1 MEKENFDLTF
11 KELVGSSNG
20 NGKEIKIMVKKIE
33 DSTDDNGK
41 VDELKIKVD
50 LVESKEWKEKQEN
63 LNNKYYL
70 KNIKS

>member
-33 DSTDDNGK
+33 DSTNDNGK

-50 LVESKEWKEKQEN
+50 LVELKECKEKQEN
-63 LNNKYYL
+63 LNNKY
-70 KNIKS
+70 S

>member
-11 KELVGSSNG
+11 KELVGSSNE

-33 DSTDDNGK
+33 DSTNDNGK

-50 LVESKEWKEKQEN
+50 LVESKE
-63 LNNKYYL
+63 
-70 KNIKS
+70 

>member
-11 KELVGSSNG
+11 KELVGSSNE

-63 LNNKYYL
+63 LNNKYSL
-70 KNIKS
+70 KI

>member
-11 KELVGSSNG
+11 KELVGSSNEK
-20 NGKEIKIMVKKIE
+20 GKEIKIMVKKIE

-63 LNNKYYL
+63 LNNKYSL
-70 KNIKS
+70 KTIKS

>member
-11 KELVGSSNG
+11 KELVGSSNEK
-20 NGKEIKIMVKKIE
+20 GKEIKIMVKKIE